1 VTTTRVLIEGVINMV
16 TKKQMIRTEL
26 EEIVE
31 LCEAA
36 IEIKQL
42 PYKLLA
48 RPMEVYDV

>member
-1 VTTTRVLIEGVINMV
+1 MV

-42 PYKLLA
+42 PYANIGQIQAKAERALK
-48 RPMEVYDV
+48 Y